1 MAYWISTAL
10 ISTFLIVSAATY
22 LLHMA
27 TIEGVRDLG
36 FPDFFRIELAVLKL
50 LAAAILLTPLIP
62 VQIKE
67 WAYAGVAL
75 FLITAIIAHYAHGDS
90 FALHLIN
97 VFFLILLFVSNI
109 NLPR

>member
-1 MAYWISTAL
+1 MTYWISTTL

-50 LAAAILLTPLIP
+50 LAAVILLAPFVP

-67 WAYAGVAL
+67 WAYAGTAL

-97 VFFLILLFVSNI
+97 ILLLILLFISNV
-109 NLPR
+109 NLAR